1 MFAFYIC
8 LSANRNFSNSNSYKS
23 DLQGKRYASFYKRG
37 EGMGLFWGLIGVFI
51 FSLTLPATKF
61 TVGYLDPIFVG
72 LGRAVV
78 AGTLALL
85 TLYVTGS
92 PILPTRLLPRLL
104 VVSLGVVVG
113 FPVFSA
119 YAMQSVPSSHGGVI
133 TGILPL
139 ATAAAGVWIAKE
151 SQTILFWISGAF
163 GSTLVVLY
171 SIWNGEIDLKTGDIF
186 LLLAVLS
193 ASIGY
198 AEGGRLSKEHGGW
211 KVISWSLVISL
222 PISVLASAFTF
233 PTDWLRTPASAWMG
247 FLYTA
252 VFSMFLGFFAWYKGL
267 AMSGIGKVGQ
277 IQLIQPFLT
286 FLFSSFLL
294 SERIDSLTLLAGFLV
309 STTIFIGRIR
319 LRPSGKTKNQKEI
332 E

>member
-1 MFAFYIC
+1 
-8 LSANRNFSNSNSYKS
+8 
-23 DLQGKRYASFYKRG
+23 
-37 EGMGLFWGLIGVFI
+37 MGLLWGLIGVFI

-61 TVGYLDPIFVG
+61 TVGYMDPLFVG

-78 AGTLALL
+78 AGILAVVTLFF
-85 TLYVTGS
+85 TGS
-92 PILPTRLLPRLL
+92 PILPIRLFPRLL

-119 YAMQSVPSSHGGVI
+119 YAMQHVPSSHGGVI

-151 SQTILFWISGAF
+151 SQTVLFWIAGTL
-163 GSTLVVLY
+163 GSALVVLY
-171 SIWNGEIDLKTGDIF
+171 SLWNGKAELKTGDLF

-193 ASIGY
+193 AAIGY
-198 AEGGRLSKEHGGW
+198 AEGGRLSKKHGGW

-222 PISVLASAFTF
+222 PVSISASALTF
-233 PTDWLRTPASAWMG
+233 RVESLQAPASAWLG
-247 FLYTA
+247 FLYTG

-286 FLFSSFLL
+286 FLFSALLL
-294 SERIDSLTLLAGFLV
+294 SEKIDSLTLLAGFFV
-309 STTIFIGRIR
+309 SGTIFLGRIR
-319 LRPSGKTKNQKEI
+319 SGRKKE
-332 E
+332 EPAK